1 MFLTPFLIKVI
12 MNKASILV
20 SEAITGKDFIPIIV
34 NGKMYRINPPTIY
47 KIAGASAY
55 LAVLEDNKDLV
66 GVISSLKD
74 ISVASRALSW
84 FIEGN
89 DSLEQEL
96 SSGTLEEILHGLMV
110 AYSLISVEN
119 FTMLLDLAK
128 NVANLTAKQK
138 L

>member
-1 MFLTPFLIKVI
+1 

-47 KIAGASAY
+47 NIASAY

>member
-1 MFLTPFLIKVI
+1 MVH
-12 MNKASILV
+12 
-20 SEAITGKDFIPIIV
+20 
-34 NGKMYRINPPTIY
+34 R
-47 KIAGASAY
+47 IAGFYVLTFLSA
-55 LAVLEDNKDLV
+55 NF
-66 GVISSLKD
+66 VICLLYTS
-74 ISVASRALSW
+74 SRALSW

-96 SSGTLEEILHGLMV
+96 SNGTLEEVLYGLTA

>member
-1 MFLTPFLIKVI
+1 
-12 MNKASILV
+12 MNKAAILV

-34 NGKMYRINPPTIY
+34 NGKMYRVNPPTIH

-55 LAVLEDNKDLV
+55 LAILEDSKDIAGIV
-66 GVISSLKD
+66 SSLKD

-84 FIEGN
+84 FIEGD
-89 DSLEQEL
+89 DSLEHEL
-96 SSGTLEEILHGLMV
+96 SKGTLEEVLCGLTA

-128 NVANLTAKQK
+128 NIANLTAKQK

>member
-1 MFLTPFLIKVI
+1 
-12 MNKASILV
+12 MNKAAILV

-34 NGKMYRINPPTIY
+34 NGKMYRVNPPTIH

-55 LAVLEDNKDLV
+55 LSVLEDNKDIV

-96 SSGTLEEILHGLMV
+96 SNGTLEEVLYGLTA

-128 NVANLTAKQK
+128 NVANLTARQK

>member
-1 MFLTPFLIKVI
+1 
-12 MNKASILV
+12 MNKAAILV

-34 NGKMYRINPPTIY
+34 NGKMYRVNPPTIH

-55 LAVLEDNKDLV
+55 LAILEDSKDIAGIV
-66 GVISSLKD
+66 SSLKD

-89 DSLEQEL
+89 DSLEHEL
-96 SSGTLEEILHGLMV
+96 SS